1 MWTRSSPPS
10 RRSVL
15 PARPVGLEAP
25 TYAFLM
31 NSMLEEF
38 LPPERVPKSIGSARL
53 LLRQYRTSD
62 AESLAEL
69 LAISYKD
76 HLAPWSPPGM
86 EREAERSGGRR
97 AAREHILVALDKWED
112 GSDYRFFITL
122 RETGEL
128 VGQMGLT
135 QIIRGVS
142 HSCFIGYWIGLPF
155 VHRGYATEALV
166 LAMEF
171 AFDVLKLHRVSL
183 WIATGN
189 EVSLKIP
196 ARLGLR
202 FEGTA
207 LRGLFLGSQWHD
219 THIFAMTSEEWNERK
234 AELKSQFAP

>member
-1 MWTRSSPPS
+1 ME
-10 RRSVL
+10 L
-15 PARPVGLEAP
+15 D
-25 TYAFLM
+25 AFH
-31 NSMLEEF
+31 
-38 LPPERVPKSIGSARL
+38 PPERVPKSIGSLRL

-86 EREAERSGGRR
+86 EREADPSGGRR

-122 RETGEL
+122 RATGEI

-142 HSCFIGYWIGLPF
+142 QSCFIGYWVGLPY

-171 AFDVLKLHRVSL
+171 AFDVLNLHRVSL

-207 LRGLFLGSQWHD
+207 MRGLFLGSKWHD
-219 THIFAMTSEEWNERK
+219 THIYAMTSEEWKARK
-234 AELKSQFAP
+234 EELKRLFTP

>member
-1 MWTRSSPPS
+1 
-10 RRSVL
+10 
-15 PARPVGLEAP
+15 
-25 TYAFLM
+25 
-31 NSMLEEF
+31 MLEEF
-38 LPPERVPKSIGSARL
+38 RPPERVPKSFGSSRL

-62 AESLAEL
+62 AESLAAL
-69 LAISYKD
+69 LAISYQD

-86 EREAERSGGRR
+86 ERDAEPTGGRR
-97 AAREHILVALDKWED
+97 AAREHILVALDKWEE
-112 GSDYRFFITL
+112 GSDYRLFITL
-122 RETGEL
+122 RETGEI

-142 HSCFIGYWIGLPF
+142 QSCFIGYWVGLPY

-166 LAMEF
+166 LAIEF

-207 LRGLFLGSQWHD
+207 IRGLFLGNKWHD
-219 THIFAMTSEEWNERK
+219 THIFAMTSEEWSERK
-234 AELKSQFAP
+234 AELKSIFVP

>member
-1 MWTRSSPPS
+1 
-10 RRSVL
+10 
-15 PARPVGLEAP
+15 
-25 TYAFLM
+25 
-31 NSMLEEF
+31 MLEEF

-62 AESLAEL
+62 AESFAEL
-69 LAISYKD
+69 LALSYKD

-86 EREAERSGGRR
+86 EAEAAPTGGRR
-97 AAREHILVALDKWED
+97 AAREHIFVALDKWED

-122 RETGEL
+122 RESKEI
-128 VGQMGLT
+128 VGQIGLT

-142 HSCFIGYWIGLPF
+142 QSCFIGYWIGLPYIN
-155 VHRGYATEALV
+155 RGYATEAVV

-171 AFDVLKLHRVSL
+171 AFDVLKLHRISL

-207 LRGLFLGSQWHD
+207 IRGLFLGSQWHD
-219 THIFAMTSEEWNERK
+219 THIFAMTSEEWTERREALK
-234 AELKSQFAP
+234 AKFAP